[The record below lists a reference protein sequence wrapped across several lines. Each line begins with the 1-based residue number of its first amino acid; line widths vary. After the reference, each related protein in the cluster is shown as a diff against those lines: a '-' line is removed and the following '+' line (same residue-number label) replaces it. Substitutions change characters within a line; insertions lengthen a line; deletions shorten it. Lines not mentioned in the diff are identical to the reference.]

1 MDTNHFFISTKVM
14 YIQTNEI
21 RYPNL
26 NVKIHAPQLAAMT
39 SLFSAYANRVA
50 NT

>member
-14 YIQTNEI
+14 YIQINEI
-21 RYPNL
+21 IPSNL
-26 NVKIHAPQLAAMT
+26 NVKIHVPQIAAMT
-39 SLFSAYANRVA
+39 FLFSAYANRVA